1 MKYIETEGKTV
12 EQAIELAL
20 YKLDK
25 KREEVTI
32 SILDQGG
39 LFSKAKVRV
48 STGEQSESE
57 KKILKF
63 FEDFIA
69 STGLSCFAAVEEK
82 EDHFLVNLTGKDVG
96 ILIGKHGD
104 VLAGIQY
111 LTSII
116 LGKIDDKRVVV
127 DSSNYN
133 SRREESL
140 KVLARSA
147 ASRAIRENHSVK
159 LEYMNARERRIIHEE
174 LSKNGR
180 VSTVSEGVEPK
191 RYVIINLV
199 KQKKEE
205 PIKDTLPR
213 DEND

>member
-20 YKLDK
+20 YKLEK
-25 KREEVTI
+25 KREDVTI
-32 SILDQGG
+32 QILEQGG

-57 KKILKF
+57 KKILKL
-63 FEDFIA
+63 FEEFIA
-69 STGLSCFAAVEEK
+69 STKLSCFASVEEK
-82 EDHFLVNLTGKDVG
+82 EDMFLVNLTGKDVG
-96 ILIGKHGD
+96 VLIGKHGD
-104 VLAGIQY
+104 VLSGIQY

-116 LGKIDDKRVVV
+116 LGRVDDKRVVV

-140 KVLARSA
+140 RILARSA
-147 ASRAIRENHSVK
+147 AARAIREKHSVK
-159 LEYMNARERRIIHEE
+159 LEYMTARERRIIHDE
-174 LSKNGR
+174 LSKNSR
-180 VSTVSEGVEPK
+180 VSTISEGVEPK
-191 RYVIINLV
+191 RYVVISLS
-199 KQKKEE
+199 KQKKEDE
-205 PIKDTLPR
+205 GTGNIPR